1 MRPNQMKS
9 LSLTRRQHFHGALL
23 ASRGTRKRVTLR
35 DNTQQRQTVDRLQI
49 LRLPDPPIEAL
60 KQEGET
66 QAKQQAP
73 RPLLS
78 GGLLGFV
85 NKGR

>member
-1 MRPNQMKS
+1 MKR
-9 LSLTRRQHFHGALL
+9 LSLTRRQRIPGALL
-23 ASRGTRKRVTLR
+23 ALRRTRKRRALR
-35 DNTQQRQTVDRLQI
+35 DDTEQRKPIDRLQI